1 MRDQNTAKITRI
13 VIILNQETDLREG
26 INHRIGWTEMGT
38 LMREKDLPIEEIGRK
53 GVEVE
58 TETDKEEI
66 EINEIEVEVRKEDN
80 MIEKEADLER
90 EGEIDLKYLSISN
103 IFFIVILPKRK
114 YFSVFCTRLF
124 V

>member
-103 IFFIVILPKRK
+103 IFILQYCQKENSFQSFAQG
-114 YFSVFCTRLF
+114 YFF
-124 V
+124 